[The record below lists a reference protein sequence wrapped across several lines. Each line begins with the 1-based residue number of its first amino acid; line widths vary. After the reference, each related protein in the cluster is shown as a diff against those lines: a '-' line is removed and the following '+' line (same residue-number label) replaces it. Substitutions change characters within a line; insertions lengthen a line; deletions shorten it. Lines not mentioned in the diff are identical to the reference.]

1 VVVWCFQCNVFI
13 ETKKASTDGGG
24 LRSVFDGDIHV
35 GIGIELFDIFLLA
48 SHKIQQVGI
57 SHILCINS
65 GHVQLVQ
72 IAVFEFPFGLQ
83 FMESFE
89 IKLGFVLGDFWA
101 IRDRV
106 LGAYLYI
113 LLLLYICISLSVF
126 LNDIFI
132 LHLRIQVHVLR
143 SF

>member
-1 VVVWCFQCNVFI
+1 MVVWCFQCNVFI
-13 ETKKASTDGGG
+13 ETKKASTDGGR
-24 LRSVFDGDIHV
+24 LRLVFDGDIHI

-65 GHVQLVQ
+65 GHVQLVR

-106 LGAYLYI
+106 LGGISIYTTITIYRYLFK
-113 LLLLYICISLSVF
+113 CF
-126 LNDIFI
+126 FK
-132 LHLRIQVHVLR
+132 
-143 SF
+143 